1 MRSDILKKILVIGSI
16 NIDLVTNVE
25 KTPRVGE
32 TVLGNEFLEF
42 PGGKGANQAAAIG
55 RLGGNVTMLG
65 KVGADAYGKF
75 MKSAMEDSGV
85 KTDYVV
91 ADETKTTGTA
101 LIMVNADGDNSIVVI
116 PGANFSVLPE
126 DITEE
131 LISEF
136 DIVIGQLEVPVE
148 TLEKAFK
155 IARSMDKMTILNPAP
170 AKALSKAFLS
180 TVSLLVPNETE
191 LEILTG
197 VTVKDDLSIN
207 ESYLKLKETGI
218 KQLIVT
224 LGSKGSV
231 LVDSNGL
238 RRFAAQSV
246 KAIDTT
252 AAGDSF
258 IGGLATQ
265 LAMGESLETSIE
277 YATKVAAIAITRMG
291 AQSSLPYKE
300 ELE

>member
-1 MRSDILKKILVIGSI
+1 LKKILVIGSI

-32 TVLGNEFLEF
+32 TVLGKEFLEF

-55 RLGGNVTMLG
+55 RLGGDVTMLG
-65 KVGADAYGKF
+65 KVGVDSYGNF
-75 MKSAMEDSGV
+75 MKSAIEDSGV
-85 KTDYVV
+85 KTDYIVD
-91 ADETKTTGTA
+91 DEASRTGTA

-116 PGANFSVLPE
+116 PGANFAVLPE

-131 LISEF
+131 MISEF
-136 DIVIGQLEVPVE
+136 DIIIGQLEVPVE

-155 IARSMDKMTILNPAP
+155 IAHDMGKTTILNPAP
-170 AKALSKAFLS
+170 AKSLSKQFLS

-191 LEILTG
+191 LEMLTG
-197 VTVKDDLSIN
+197 ITVKNDSSIN

-218 KQLIVT
+218 NQLVVT
-224 LGSKGSV
+224 LGSEGSV
-231 LVDSNGL
+231 LIDSNGL
-238 RRFAAQSV
+238 KRFAAKSV

-258 IGGLATQ
+258 IGGLATR
-265 LAMGESLETSIE
+265 LSMGESIEASIE
-277 YATKVAAIAITRMG
+277 YATKVAAIAVTRMG

>member
-1 MRSDILKKILVIGSI
+1 MKKILVIGSI

-32 TVLGNEFLEF
+32 TVLGKEFLEF

-55 RLGGNVTMLG
+55 RLGGDVTMLG
-65 KVGADAYGKF
+65 KVGDDAYGKF

-116 PGANFSVLPE
+116 PGANFGVLPE

-197 VTVKDDLSIN
+197 ITVKDDLSIN

-218 KQLIVT
+218 KQIIVT
-224 LGSKGSV
+224 LGSEGSV

-238 RRFAAQSV
+238 KRFAAQSV
-246 KAIDTT
+246 KAVDTT

-265 LAMGESLETSIE
+265 LSMGESIDKSIE
-277 YATKVAAIAITRMG
+277 YATKVAAIAVTRMG